1 MKIDEK
7 FWESFSD
14 ACKTIINDDLRQ
26 FIGSDIPANELEDAL
41 EAYASAIKAAANGTM
56 PSDEEIN
63 RNRIAKRAA
72 LFTGM
77 AYDYGRVMA
86 DKRALCEHLDS
97 YGDRREEAA
106 LNVLKHL
113 AECQRTIVDYLAE
126 CQIEDKRKT
135 LIDVFGA
142 DFNDPETVKDF
153 ELTAKV
159 IRGEF

>member
-7 FWESFSD
+7 FWESFIY
-14 ACKTIINDDLRQ
+14 ARKTIINDDLRQ

-41 EAYASAIKAAANGTM
+41 EAYASAIKAAASEAM
-56 PSDEEIN
+56 PSDEEIK
-63 RNRIAKRAA
+63 RRRIMRRAVV
-72 LFTGM
+72 FTAM
-77 AYDYGRVMA
+77 TYYYGRVMA
-86 DKRALCEHLDS
+86 DKRALCEHMDS
-97 YGDRREEAA
+97 YGERREEAA

-135 LIDVFGA
+135 MIDVFGA
-142 DFNDPETVKDF
+142 DFNDPETLKDF